1 MSLSRHILIAFF
13 SGTAAGLL
21 SFAVISQAKDL
32 GVAGQTFEII
42 EPDLLSMIETRLK
55 EMQAS
60 GELAQRN
67 EELKQKVVASVERP
81 TAVTGLRPTD
91 SPRTWLHDPSIIVSE
106 DITLPTGDVL
116 ARAGDRINPLEMMPL
131 TLKLILIDGDDPKQV
146 EFALKE
152 TKHETRTRRILVSGA
167 PLELMR
173 ATEKRFYF
181 DQDGQITSKFGITQV
196 PAIIVQEGN
205 RLRISEIDVRKHL
218 AALARAER
226 GRP

>member
-1 MSLSRHILIAFF
+1 MSLSHHMLFAFLG
-13 SGTAAGLL
+13 GTAAGLL
-21 SFAVISQAKDL
+21 FFAVISQAKDL

-42 EPDLLSMIETRLK
+42 EPDLLSMIETRLNR
-55 EMQAS
+55 MQAS

-67 EELKQKVVASVERP
+67 EELKQKVVSSVERP
-81 TAVTGLRPTD
+81 PSATGIRPTD
-91 SPRTWLHDPSIIVSE
+91 TPRTWLHDPSIIVGE
-106 DITLPTGDVL
+106 DIILPTGEVL
-116 ARAGDRINPLEMMPL
+116 ARAGDRINPLETMPL

-173 ATEKRFYF
+173 STEKRFYF
-181 DQDGQITSKFGITQV
+181 DQDGQIAGKFGITQV

-218 AALARAER
+218 AALARAESGQR
-226 GRP
+226 